1 MDREKKIPDQ
11 FGKDWFICF
20 LLLFSI
26 YPTYGGLYAKH
37 IP

>member
-20 LLLFSI
+20 LLPFPL
-26 YPTYGGLYAKH
+26 YPTHGGPYVKH
-37 IP
+37 TP